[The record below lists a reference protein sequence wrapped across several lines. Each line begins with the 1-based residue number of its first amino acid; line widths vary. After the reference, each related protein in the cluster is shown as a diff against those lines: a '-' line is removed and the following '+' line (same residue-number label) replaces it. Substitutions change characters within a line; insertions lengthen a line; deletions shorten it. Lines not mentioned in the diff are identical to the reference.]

1 MSILSA
7 LATGLDVRRM
17 SSTGS
22 SVLDKDR
29 SFMSLV
35 RYLSRFL
42 RSRPMDSVP
51 PRALAS
57 VLAAFAKMRV
67 RDGSLFRFASAC
79 FLSKPAAAFSPMDVS
94 DIVNA
99 YSRVG
104 VWDERVF
111 RHMSSAARQRRP
123 INVQEAA
130 VICEAFSCAETRT
143 GRYSLEDTP
152 PRPPPHQNKKLECPY
167 ISKVLAGLFY
177 DRE

>member
-1 MSILSA
+1 
-7 LATGLDVRRM
+7 
-17 SSTGS
+17 
-22 SVLDKDR
+22 
-29 SFMSLV
+29 
-35 RYLSRFL
+35 
-42 RSRPMDSVP
+42 
-51 PRALAS
+51 
-57 VLAAFAKMRV
+57 MRV

-143 GRYSLEDTP
+143 GRYSLEDTS
-152 PRPPPHQNKKLECPY
+152 RHQKKKNRMSLCKKRTA
-167 ISKVLAGLFY
+167 SCSVL
-177 DRE
+177 REYLPASGYSEHLPAWL